1 METKSHNRNCKQSTE
16 SSQQFTVKC
25 FGALLGF
32 CTMNASTPTV
42 MARVR
47 IRVRVNDRVRLC
59 ECVMQCGMK
68 TEETTFQLVTYE
80 LLLVNK

>member
-1 METKSHNRNCKQSTE
+1 
-16 SSQQFTVKC
+16 
-25 FGALLGF
+25 
-32 CTMNASTPTV
+32 MNASTPTV

-47 IRVRVNDRVRLC
+47 IRVRVKDRVRLC

-68 TEETTFQLVTYE
+68 TEETMLQSVTYE